1 MKTFSLEVR
10 TPEKKLFNGQV
21 TEITVCAVD
30 GELGVLAN
38 HVSLATV
45 LDAGRI
51 NYLAENGE
59 KGWVDSGGGFLLID
73 NGAATIL
80 VSSSSLA

>member
-1 MKTFSLEVR
+1 MMKTFTLEIR

-21 TEITVCAVD
+21 TAITVRAVD

-45 LDAGRI
+45 LDVGRI

-59 KGWVDSGGGFLLID
+59 KGGIDSGGGFLLID
-73 NGAATIL
+73 DGAATIL
-80 VSSSSLA
+80 CES